1 MAKKT
6 SREKLNKLIKKR
18 EKLKKRKDEG
28 KKTLLGNLRRKRIQN
43 KINKNKSAQED
54 LAASKRK
61 KKVNLDAEGNV
72 KKTKTTNT
80 KQTLNNKMRVRPDKT
95 KKKKTK
101 TDFFPM

>member
-18 EKLKKRKDEG
+18 EKLKKRKEEG
-28 KKTLLGNLRRKRIQN
+28 KTTFLGNLRRKRVQK

-61 KKVNLDAEGNV
+61 K
-72 KKTKTTNT
+72 T
-80 KQTLNNKMRVRPDKT
+80 
-95 KKKKTK
+95 
-101 TDFFPM
+101 

>member
-18 EKLKKRKDEG
+18 EKLKKRKEEG
-28 KKTLLGNLRRKRIQN
+28 KKTIFGNLRRKRIQK

-61 KKVNLDAEGNV
+61 KVNLDKDGNV
-72 KKTKTTNT
+72 KKER
-80 KQTLNNKMRVRPDKT
+80 MS
-95 KKKKTK
+95 TK
-101 TDFFPM
+101 TDFFPPPKSRRTSTKMRIRRTR